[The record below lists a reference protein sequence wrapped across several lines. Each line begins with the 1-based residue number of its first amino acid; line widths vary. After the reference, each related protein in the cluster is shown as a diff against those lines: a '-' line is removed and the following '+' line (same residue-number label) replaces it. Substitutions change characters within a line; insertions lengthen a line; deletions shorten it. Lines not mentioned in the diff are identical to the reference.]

1 MTTIGDPRG
10 DAPPGVPAA
19 FILVTGLVVFA
30 ALSILGL
37 GMLSY
42 FADFDILAVPGL
54 DWWPGIIGM
63 IIAIGAFAWMLWP
76 SVSRGRASFLAIVPV
91 ALVAAVAHVAAV
103 WIAAL
108 ISGAGTTAAFAA
120 VAQLV
125 TRGSSLVV
133 LAAALIA
140 AWIGIALRRSQGRA
154 PRWPWERDGD
164 AE

>member
-1 MTTIGDPRG
+1 MTTTGDPRG
-10 DAPPGVPAA
+10 AAPSAVPAP
-19 FILVTGLVVFA
+19 FILVIGLVAFA

-54 DWWPGIIGM
+54 DWWPGIVGM
-63 IIAIGAFAWMLWP
+63 IIAIAAFAWMLWP
-76 SVSRGRASFLAIVPV
+76 SVSRGRASFLSIVPV
-91 ALVAAVAHVAAV
+91 ALVAAVAHLAAV
-103 WIAAL
+103 WVAAL
-108 ISGAGTTAAFAA
+108 ISGAGTGAAFAA

-140 AWIGIALRRSQGRA
+140 AWIGIALRRTHGRA
-154 PRWPWERDGD
+154 PRWPWERDGE
-164 AE
+164 AG